1 MYEVSVS
8 AVALNAGARWGG
20 QSITVTGQGF
30 AIQKD
35 AVSTSDNRVFV
46 GGRRARVIEASYNKI
61 VLETPDLL
69 DTPALGFE
77 HEHIWKKI
85 RHCGLPG
92 KNEIECLG
100 VHLRSC
106 AAALSWGTPA
116 DEPKLLAIAPNNMLL
131 ALPGSDGL
139 SLDAS
144 LVDGDASTMW
154 LSKPGSDTL
163 KLIFDLGVSSSVT
176 HILIR
181 WAGRSTAAEI
191 RVSAGAADPST
202 CSSETAFLEEL
213 VAWRATAAA
222 ASDDTDLLET
232 IDLGVFFFSPR
243 VLMVELRGLR
253 VSLVSFGIRD
263 VIIVDKM
270 QLPFPSR
277 QPILVEVGGVEASCG
292 VQHVCSFNY
301 SSAPEVVQVSPTN
314 GTAGI
319 LITVNVTGLNVANC
333 AANTVRISNVE
344 CAVQSCGGVD
354 GQEGWIMCALGRM
367 SGGTYAVAVTVSG
380 APAANNG
387 VVFTYPVLI
396 SAVTPAAGGYGGA
409 YIITV
414 TGDGF
419 HTDARRISA
428 MLCGFP
434 CKVTKADMTSLEC
447 VPEALFDSASSPG
460 HSSLDIA
467 IANGRDD
474 ATEDIESKAIV
485 TDSGMLSGYLQPWGY
500 EWSARV
506 VYMRFSAVDIA
517 QGMRVAAARLQ
528 VRAADPSCQK
538 NSQIRIW
545 AEATDNSEAFDPSV
559 RGSLG
564 TRARSQ
570 GHEDWITRSE
580 WRWMAESQ
588 ESSDL
593 SHLINDVL
601 ARPGWRAGNALTL
614 MLQQRT
620 RVTGNSLPEAS
631 CNMMSAD
638 YSLKYAPKLRLQL
651 ANFTTPRAL
660 ASDSVSSCSLKVT
673 VNTASNTST
682 PKKCDMAKVRMTAR
696 ASSSD
701 VPTRPSQQADIGNG
715 NIDPNLYRSVLHKQ
729 SKTLSF
735 QEARITCASI
745 GARLC
750 RKSEEILVPNAGGTL
765 EPFFGVQTAV
775 DGVAIYVPYENLRHG
790 GRAESAKHNDWLRVS
805 GSEFSEWSNPGWMW
819 AGNDA
824 NRLENE
830 KRTNL
835 IPCCSFI
842 GYPAYMAVDED
853 PNTYWHS
860 GVTET
865 ANLTIAVASSEI
877 KLESIDIL
885 WSADYAREYRI
896 LMSRDETNWFQ
907 VAQNYFGD
915 GSLDSLR
922 LVQSCPTPLLQSF
935 ALCSWLLL
943 LRLFQALQRLG
954 RLQWARALSGAQRC
968 LLVRC
973 WMGRWL
979 LQCLCCAVFPRAT
992 APKDRNASARSGKRW
1007 VRHHRHLPPW
1017 LQRSCADQFYRQLA
1031 DVYGTLGPHAPG
1043 VLGGTG
1049 ARHNCWR

>member
-409 YIITV
+409 YTITV

-447 VPEALFDSASSPG
+447 VPEALFDSRQAPGIRALISQSQMAVTMLLRILRVRPLCLIVACLVAICSPG
-460 HSSLDIA
+460 GMSGQPGWSICALVLSTLHRVCALLLHGCRFARPTHPVKRTPKSAYGLRLLTTLKPLILPCAVALEPELEAKATKTGSQGRNGVGWQKAKSPPTSAISLTMCLRGQVGA
-467 IANGRDD
+467 LA
-474 ATEDIESKAIV
+474 
-485 TDSGMLSGYLQPWGY
+485 
-500 EWSARV
+500 
-506 VYMRFSAVDIA
+506 MR
-517 QGMRVAAARLQ
+517 L
-528 VRAADPSCQK
+528 PSCCSSAHV
-538 NSQIRIW
+538 SQ
-545 AEATDNSEAFDPSV
+545 ATA
-559 RGSLG
+559 
-564 TRARSQ
+564 
-570 GHEDWITRSE
+570 
-580 WRWMAESQ
+580 
-588 ESSDL
+588 
-593 SHLINDVL
+593 
-601 ARPGWRAGNALTL
+601 
-614 MLQQRT
+614 
-620 RVTGNSLPEAS
+620 
-631 CNMMSAD
+631 
-638 YSLKYAPKLRLQL
+638 
-651 ANFTTPRAL
+651 
-660 ASDSVSSCSLKVT
+660 
-673 VNTASNTST
+673 
-682 PKKCDMAKVRMTAR
+682 
-696 ASSSD
+696 
-701 VPTRPSQQADIGNG
+701 
-715 NIDPNLYRSVLHKQ
+715 
-729 SKTLSF
+729 
-735 QEARITCASI
+735 
-745 GARLC
+745 C
-750 RKSEEILVPNAGGTL
+750 RK
-765 EPFFGVQTAV
+765 
-775 DGVAIYVPYENLRHG
+775 
-790 GRAESAKHNDWLRVS
+790 
-805 GSEFSEWSNPGWMW
+805 
-819 AGNDA
+819 
-824 NRLENE
+824 RL
-830 KRTNL
+830 
-835 IPCCSFI
+835 
-842 GYPAYMAVDED
+842 
-853 PNTYWHS
+853 
-860 GVTET
+860 
-865 ANLTIAVASSEI
+865 
-877 KLESIDIL
+877 
-885 WSADYAREYRI
+885 
-896 LMSRDETNWFQ
+896 
-907 VAQNYFGD
+907 
-915 GSLDSLR
+915 
-922 LVQSCPTPLLQSF
+922 
-935 ALCSWLLL
+935 
-943 LRLFQALQRLG
+943 
-954 RLQWARALSGAQRC
+954 
-968 LLVRC
+968 
-973 WMGRWL
+973 
-979 LQCLCCAVFPRAT
+979 AT
-992 APKDRNASARSGKRW
+992 
-1007 VRHHRHLPPW
+1007 
-1017 LQRSCADQFYRQLA
+1017 
-1031 DVYGTLGPHAPG
+1031 
-1043 VLGGTG
+1043 
-1049 ARHNCWR
+1049 